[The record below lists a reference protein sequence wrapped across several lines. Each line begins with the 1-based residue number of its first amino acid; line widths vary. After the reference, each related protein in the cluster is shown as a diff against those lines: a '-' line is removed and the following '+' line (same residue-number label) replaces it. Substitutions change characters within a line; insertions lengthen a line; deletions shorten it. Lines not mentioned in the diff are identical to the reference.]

1 MSALIQRARSH
12 DVPVFLDT
20 HGAQLPAALTLEPAL
35 LKINQF
41 EAAQAT
47 GMHID
52 TPTDA
57 LEAAAVLQRRGAQEV
72 IITLGKAGV
81 VGRSRANHTF
91 GWSCPSVPAI
101 CSTGSGD
108 SLLAGIV
115 AANFRGQDLE
125 EATRLGAASG
135 AANTLQL
142 GAGRFT
148 YQQVV
153 DILPHVQRFA
163 L

>member
-1 MSALIQRARSH
+1 M
-12 DVPVFLDT
+12 PVFLDT

-41 EAAQAT
+41 EAAEAT
-47 GMHID
+47 GIRID
-52 TPTDA
+52 TPA
-57 LEAAAVLQRRGAQEV
+57 AAVEAATVLQRRGAQEV
-72 IITLGKAGV
+72 VITLGKAGV
-81 VGRSRANHTF
+81 VGRSRTEQAF
-91 GWSCPSVPAI
+91 GWTCPAVPAI

-115 AANFRGQDLE
+115 AELVGGKDLE
-125 EATRLGAASG
+125 EATRLGAAVG

-148 YQQVV
+148 QQQVMH
-153 DILPHVQRFA
+153 ILPDIQRLA